1 MNKTSN
7 RQWWTLGVACAA
19 TFMFLL
25 DLTIV
30 VVALPQ
36 IELALHTGF
45 VDVEWVIDAYALTL
59 AAALLTAGSLAD
71 RYGQRLVFLVG
82 LVIFTAFS
90 FLCGLAGSPI
100 VLILSRAAQG
110 IGGAIL
116 FATSLSLLANS
127 FHGKDRG
134 VAFGIWGAVTGF
146 ATGLGPIIGGLITT
160 DISWRGIFYVNV
172 PIGILAIL
180 VTIFKV
186 DEFRSSQSHRPD
198 WAGFVLFSGGMVALV
213 YGLTEAGQTSW
224 SSATVIASLCGAV
237 ILMVGFVIAERR
249 SAHPMLD
256 LSLMRVPTFNGG
268 LIAAFAMNGSLFA
281 MFLYLV
287 LYLQDDLRFSAFQTG
302 LRILLIT
309 GATLIV
315 AIAAGRASSQVPVR
329 WLIGPGLAL
338 VGIGLIVM
346 SGIQSGGSWTHLI
359 PGFLIAGVGSGL
371 VNPPLASTAV
381 GVVLPR
387 QAGMASGANSTG
399 RQIGIAVGI
408 AVFGSIFTS
417 ALLRSLRHSL
427 AAIPSLATRA
437 GAISTAIEQ
446 GTIGHLI
453 GAAPSSQVRHQLIG
467 AVSGAYAGALNDL
480 LVVAGILAL
489 AGAALSLGLIR
500 TRDFVHAGSSGDG
513 SR

>member
-1 MNKTSN
+1 M
-7 RQWWTLGVACAA
+7 
-19 TFMFLL
+19 
-25 DLTIV
+25 
-30 VVALPQ
+30 PQ

-82 LVIFTAFS
+82 LVIVTAFP

-134 VAFGIWGAVTGF
+134 EAFGIWGAVTGF

-213 YGLTEAGQTSW
+213 YVLTEASQTSW
-224 SSATVIASLCGAV
+224 SSPAVIASSCGAV

-281 MFLYLV
+281 MFFYLCCTCRMIC
-287 LYLQDDLRFSAFQTG
+287 DSRRF
-302 LRILLIT
+302 R
-309 GATLIV
+309 
-315 AIAAGRASSQVPVR
+315 
-329 WLIGPGLAL
+329 PGC
-338 VGIGLIVM
+338 
-346 SGIQSGGSWTHLI
+346 
-359 PGFLIAGVGSGL
+359 GFS
-371 VNPPLASTAV
+371 
-381 GVVLPR
+381 
-387 QAGMASGANSTG
+387 
-399 RQIGIAVGI
+399 
-408 AVFGSIFTS
+408 
-417 ALLRSLRHSL
+417 
-427 AAIPSLATRA
+427 
-437 GAISTAIEQ
+437 
-446 GTIGHLI
+446 
-453 GAAPSSQVRHQLIG
+453 
-467 AVSGAYAGALNDL
+467 
-480 LVVAGILAL
+480 
-489 AGAALSLGLIR
+489 
-500 TRDFVHAGSSGDG
+500 
-513 SR
+513 